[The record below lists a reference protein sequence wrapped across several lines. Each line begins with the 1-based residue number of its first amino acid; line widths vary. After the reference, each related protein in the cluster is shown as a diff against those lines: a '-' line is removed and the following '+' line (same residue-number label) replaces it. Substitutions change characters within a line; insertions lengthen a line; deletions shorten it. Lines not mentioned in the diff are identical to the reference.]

1 MRNLAVAMARRPRGY
16 PRPWRCFREMHLI
29 RRLAYQWWKRPDCSQ
44 REVARRLG
52 ISHTQ
57 VQRLVRKFKAN
68 PAGAERVEHNLGPA
82 TFDALRLA
90 KAVTEEWRAKGWLRP
105 RRLARR
111 RIEKEILRR
120 IRGRDPRSAAL
131 EKRIRD
137 WLRDHPQNR

>member
-16 PRPWRCFREMHLI
+16 PRPWRCSRETHLI

-44 REVARRLG
+44 REIARQLG

-57 VQRLVRKFKAN
+57 VQRLVGKFKAN
-68 PAGAERVEHNLGPA
+68 PAAAERVEHNLGPA

-90 KAVTEEWRAKGWLRP
+90 KEVTEQWRAKGWLRP

-111 RIEKEILRR
+111 RIEGEICRR
-120 IRGRDPRSAAL
+120 TARYDPQRAAL

-137 WLRDHPQNR
+137 WLRDHPQHR